1 MDIGRL
7 QSQRYW
13 TAEGPIGPRCIAFL
27 RRVRAAGVHY
37 TIISNADRAALDKAL
52 AAGFV
57 ARVGKSRE
65 DVWLTAAG
73 AAYLDRLARVE

>member
-1 MDIGRL
+1 MDNGRL
-7 QSQRYW
+7 QAARIW

-27 RRVRAAGVHY
+27 RRVRTAGVTY
-37 TIISNADRAALDKAL
+37 TLVSNADRSALDKAL
-52 AAGFV
+52 AARFV
-57 ARVGKSRE
+57 ARVGRSRD